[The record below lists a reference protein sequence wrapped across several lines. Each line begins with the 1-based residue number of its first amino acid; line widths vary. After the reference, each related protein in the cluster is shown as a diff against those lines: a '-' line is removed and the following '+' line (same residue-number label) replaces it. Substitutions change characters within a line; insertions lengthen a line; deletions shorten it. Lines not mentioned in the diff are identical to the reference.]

1 MGHDMIEGDEN
12 AWHQDP
18 NQLRL
23 ENPEPEIK
31 RRKLQGKQTVSDSDS
46 VRTDHGLQR
55 SSGGKHNQAGGDDH
69 GRAQE
74 IDPSKTQAL
83 REEAR
88 EGMERGH
95 EQRQMDS
102 SSPERNSMEAL
113 DHLHRDKGEGRE
125 GQETN
130 REDQSQTMDDDNT
143 AQLEE
148 ERSLGPWLYRR
159 AELYKIQ
166 MDQIDQM
173 EMFS

>member
-1 MGHDMIEGDEN
+1 M

-74 IDPSKTQAL
+74 IDPSKRQAL

-130 REDQSQTMDDDNT
+130 REDQSQTMDDDNKKKQKEMDAAAT

-148 ERSLGPWLYRR
+148 EQSR
-159 AELYKIQ
+159 ALALPK
-166 MDQIDQM
+166 
-173 EMFS
+173 S

>member
-1 MGHDMIEGDEN
+1 MEHMGHDMIEGDEN

-102 SSPERNSMEAL
+102 SSPEL
-113 DHLHRDKGEGRE
+113 WFFWWCGVYTL
-125 GQETN
+125 
-130 REDQSQTMDDDNT
+130 
-143 AQLEE
+143 
-148 ERSLGPWLYRR
+148 
-159 AELYKIQ
+159 AEHAYA
-166 MDQIDQM
+166 MPTR
-173 EMFS
+173 